1 MKLFLDR
8 TLVVE
13 GKEDASYL
21 SNYIESEI
29 VVVNGYEIAA
39 STLSY
44 LKTKP
49 VILLLD
55 PDEAGKTIR
64 KKLKEEI
71 EDAIDVEIDINK
83 CIRGKKTGVAEC
95 QIEEILE
102 KLRPFDRNKVDKN
115 TDITLSKLI
124 DLGLSDNEL
133 RKEVCEKLNLG
144 RCNCKL
150 LLKRLTINN
159 VQLEQLNA
167 IIKECKNGNK

>member
-1 MKLFLDR
+1 MIAYLIGITIAIILGYYYGKYEATQQAIH
-8 TLVVE
+8 TL
-13 GKEDASYL
+13 
-21 SNYIESEI
+21 
-29 VVVNGYEIAA
+29 
-39 STLSY
+39 
-44 LKTKP
+44 
-49 VILLLD
+49 
-55 PDEAGKTIR
+55 